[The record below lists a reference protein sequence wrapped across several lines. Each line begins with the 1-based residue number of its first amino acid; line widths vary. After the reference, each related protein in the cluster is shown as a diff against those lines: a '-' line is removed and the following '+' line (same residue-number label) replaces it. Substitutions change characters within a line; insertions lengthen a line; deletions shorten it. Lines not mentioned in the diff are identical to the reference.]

1 MWSLE
6 YDRNKHVYET
16 ETDSQVQSTGL
27 WLPRGV
33 GAEEGWRN
41 RLTGTENR
49 LWLPRRVG
57 AEEGRLGSVGLA
69 EANYS
74 MMDKQQSPTVWH
86 RELYSVSC
94 DKP

>member
-41 RLTGTENR
+41 RLTGTEVMHALNFGI
-49 LWLPRRVG
+49 LKLQ
-57 AEEGRLGSVGLA
+57 A
-69 EANYS
+69 
-74 MMDKQQSPTVWH
+74 MT
-86 RELYSVSC
+86 
-94 DKP
+94 